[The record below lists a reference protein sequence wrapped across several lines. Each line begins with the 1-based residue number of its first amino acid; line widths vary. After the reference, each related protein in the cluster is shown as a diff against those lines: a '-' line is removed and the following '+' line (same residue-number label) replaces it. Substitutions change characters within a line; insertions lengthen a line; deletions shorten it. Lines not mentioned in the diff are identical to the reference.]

1 MYSIAAHATQKHSS
15 KVSATLTKKTLDT
28 QHSQKMQQFIENQQR
43 IKELRQQI
51 AAVKNEYQ
59 QLSSQK
65 RDPSVSVED
74 IMDLLIH
81 LQDST
86 ISMETELKSLEESTN
101 ELDYLTNTGDILF
114 KYYDIIDKG
123 FQTEETLQMT
133 RKPAVANSILKYLL
147 KPAVPTTDYSSNE
160 SAPGSTDPANNDRAS
175 LLEKYMAFTETN
187 HVKSNFVDASE
198 SVGGAGSN
206 KTINKC
212 HHCQSQDRSIMLN
225 DGLIYCNECHT
236 VEHVLIDHD
245 RPSFKEAPKEVSYF
259 SYKRIN
265 HFNEFGSNE
274 LTEFY
279 TNESKVKLLKKFEH
293 SLKYKHTLKKNGISN
308 WRNLLHQEQGK
319 RQRLHW
325 SSTNNCW
332 CCRSFMGNS
341 WKMVVTCS

>member
-1 MYSIAAHATQKHSS
+1 M
-15 KVSATLTKKTLDT
+15 DT
-28 QHSQKMQQFIENQQR
+28 QHSHKMQQFIENQQR

-51 AAVKNEYQ
+51 AEVKNEYQ

-65 RDPSVSVED
+65 RDPSISVED
-74 IMDLLIH
+74 FMDRLIH
-81 LQDST
+81 LQDSMM
-86 ISMETELKSLEESTN
+86 SMETDLNSLEESTN
-101 ELDYLTNTGDILF
+101 ELDYLTNMGDILF
-114 KYYDIIDKG
+114 RYYDIIDKG

-133 RKPAVANSILKYLL
+133 KNKPVVANSILKYLL
-147 KPAVPTTDYSSNE
+147 KPAAPTTDYPSNE
-160 SAPGSTDPANNDRAS
+160 SVPGTTDPVNNDRAS

-236 VEHVLIDHD
+236 VENVLIDHD

-265 HFNEFGSNE
+265 HFNE
-274 LTEFY
+274 
-279 TNESKVKLLKKFEH
+279 
-293 SLKYKHTLKKNGISN
+293 SLKGKYTVINKQIHLTVSLHVHIGFKHIILTI
-308 WRNLLHQEQGK
+308 H
-319 RQRLHW
+319 
-325 SSTNNCW
+325 
-332 CCRSFMGNS
+332 
-341 WKMVVTCS
+341 